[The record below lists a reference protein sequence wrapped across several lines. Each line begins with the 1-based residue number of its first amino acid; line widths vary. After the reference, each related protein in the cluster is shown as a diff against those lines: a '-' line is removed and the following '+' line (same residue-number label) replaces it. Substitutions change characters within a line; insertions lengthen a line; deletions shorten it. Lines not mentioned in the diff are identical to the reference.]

1 MLVETIFAG
10 RNNSFS
16 LQLYRGGEPISLM
29 SVTGYELH
37 LIGGGGELVFD
48 DSNLFIE
55 KDGGIVEIQIGHL
68 LSQSQVGS
76 YSAYLVTFDLV
87 NELGVRWPNF
97 KLKVKK

>member
-1 MLVETIFAG
+1 
-10 RNNSFS
+10 
-16 LQLYRGGEPISLM
+16 M